1 MKINPNHRIAILLH
15 NGILGDKGK
24 TGLTM
29 LRYSKSN
36 IVAVID
42 RECAGRALGECAGI
56 IRDVPVVASVDEARP
71 YDPDV
76 LVIGIAPSGGIL
88 PPEWMD
94 EISSALHSGMSL
106 VNGLHTRLSELPEF
120 MSVLREGQWIWDV
133 RREPENLSVGC
144 GKAAE
149 LQCRRVLTVGTDMAV
164 GKKCVAL
171 EMNDC
176 ALKRGWK
183 SKFLATGQSGIMISG
198 GGVALD
204 SVRVDY
210 AAGAVEQMVLR
221 AAMDSELLFLEG
233 QGSILH
239 PSSSATLPLIRGMQP
254 THLVLVHRAGQE
266 RIANCPELRIPPL
279 ARVVKLY
286 EDLSAAA
293 GVFAPSRVAAVA
305 LNTCKLPESDAL
317 EAIGSAEAE
326 TGLPCTDPV
335 RYDAGPL
342 LDSVL
347 A

>member
-1 MKINPNHRIAILLH
+1 MKLNPQQRIAILLH

-42 RECAGRALGECAGI
+42 RECAGRALRECAGI
-56 IRDVPVVASVDEARP
+56 SRDVPVVASVEEARRHE
-71 YDPDV
+71 PDV
-76 LVIGIAPSGGIL
+76 LVIGIAPSGGVL

-94 EISSALHSGMSL
+94 EIRSALNSGMSL
-106 VNGLHTRLSELPEF
+106 VNGLHTRLSENSEF
-120 MSVLREGQWIWDV
+120 QAFLRDGQWIWDV
-133 RREPENLSVGC
+133 RREPEDLSVGC

-149 LQCRRVLTVGTDMAV
+149 LQCRRVLTVGTDMAI

-176 ALKRGWK
+176 ALRRGWE

-198 GGVALD
+198 EGVALD

-210 AAGAVEQMVLR
+210 AAGAVEQMVIR
-221 AAMDSELLFLEG
+221 AGMDSELLFLEG

-239 PSSSATLPLIRGMQP
+239 PASSATLPLIRGMQP

-279 ARVVKLY
+279 AKVVKLY
-286 EDLSAAA
+286 EELSAAA

-305 LNTCKLPESDAL
+305 LNTYGLSESDAL
-317 EAIGSAEAE
+317 KAIESTEAE

-335 RYDAGPL
+335 RYDAGLL